1 MRVCV
6 RFETAGCQ
14 VELSRGDAEC
24 RVRRYFRAVNQ
35 PILSWCGGNVLSI
48 LCKIFSAK
56 ITASAMIECSAV
68 PTLVACAFE
77 CHCNYY
83 DKCHHSH
90 TRDDADLC
98 AFG

>member
-1 MRVCV
+1 MP
-6 RFETAGCQ
+6 CQ
-14 VELSRGDAEC
+14 TVL
-24 RVRRYFRAVNQ
+24 RAANQ